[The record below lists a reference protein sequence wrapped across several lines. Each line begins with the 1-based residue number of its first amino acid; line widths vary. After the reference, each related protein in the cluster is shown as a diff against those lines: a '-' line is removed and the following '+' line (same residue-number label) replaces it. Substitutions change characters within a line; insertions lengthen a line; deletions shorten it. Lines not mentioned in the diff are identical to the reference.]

1 MKILSLILLLMVSTS
16 CFSWTVFG
24 PKNYDECILE
34 NMKGVDTDVGAR
46 LVNNSCR
53 EKFKEKEVDNSQK
66 WILYNT
72 NNGEWD
78 SYEDKS
84 TISRHGKIV
93 TFDVVND
100 YNKLQTYNKE
110 QFYSTFMTVE
120 IDCGNLTY
128 RELNIELK
136 SGHMGEGV
144 TVLKWGL
151 MNETKFTKESGTYK
165 RHCSK

>member
-1 MKILSLILLLMVSTS
+1 MNKLLGILLLLMVSTS

-53 EKFKEKEVDNSQK
+53 EKFKGKEVDNSQK
-66 WILYNT
+66 HEWILYSS
-72 NNGEWD
+72 EDEFD

-100 YNKLQTYNKE
+100 FNKLQTYNKE
-110 QFYSTFMTVE
+110 QFYSVFINAE
-120 IDCGNLTY
+120 IDCGNMTK
-128 RELNIELK
+128 RELKIELK

-144 TVLKWGL
+144 TVYKFGL
-151 MNETKFTKESGTYK
+151 MKESELTKESYK
-165 RHCSK
+165 RDCSK